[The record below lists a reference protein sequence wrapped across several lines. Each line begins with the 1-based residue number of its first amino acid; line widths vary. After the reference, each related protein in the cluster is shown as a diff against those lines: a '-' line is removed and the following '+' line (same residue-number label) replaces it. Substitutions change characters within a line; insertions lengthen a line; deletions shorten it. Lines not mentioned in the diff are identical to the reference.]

1 MNSEKLESYE
11 FIDFCRFIHEEMVR
25 MGTSLRS
32 DLDNIHRRET
42 QQFEKSFDEAVK
54 EMNERQNEVRPLL

>member
-1 MNSEKLESYE
+1 MNLL
-11 FIDFCRFIHEEMVR
+11 ILCRFIHEEMVR

-42 QQFEKSFDEAVK
+42 QQFEKSLEEALK
-54 EMNERQNEVRPLL
+54 EMNEKQQEVCYR